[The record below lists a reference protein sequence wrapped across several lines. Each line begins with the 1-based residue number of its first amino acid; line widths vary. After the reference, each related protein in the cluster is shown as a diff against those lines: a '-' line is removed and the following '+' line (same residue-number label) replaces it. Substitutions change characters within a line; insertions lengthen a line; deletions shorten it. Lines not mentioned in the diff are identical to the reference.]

1 MKEYCLFFFKSMVL
15 ALREAVLPP
24 PQHMN
29 KKPETDPYGQF
40 PAFLLFVWNQFLRSI
55 SSRAYGS

>member
-1 MKEYCLFFFKSMVL
+1 MAL
-15 ALREAVLPP
+15 ALREAVLP

-29 KKPETDPYGQF
+29 KKPETDPYDQF
-40 PAFLLFVWNQFLRSI
+40 PTFLLFVWNQFLRSI